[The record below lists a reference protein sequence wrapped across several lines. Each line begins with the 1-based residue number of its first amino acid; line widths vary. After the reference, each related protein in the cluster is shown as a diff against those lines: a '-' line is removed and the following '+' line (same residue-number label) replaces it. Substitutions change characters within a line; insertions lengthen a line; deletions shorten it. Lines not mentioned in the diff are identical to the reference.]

1 MKKISKKRIDLSSS
15 CRRQQA
21 AARRAPRAAVRG
33 VRLHRGA
40 VRADLNRKNNNKR
53 IKLPQQSGS
62 RLHRSRFCN
71 QLRMFCCIFS
81 RGSATRFFTLLHC
94 SRLFPLWIPTS
105 ALFRPQ
111 KLRKLFTIICEQA
124 VSVTAPSAS
133 VCRAWTSAARRSC
146 AVAFAA
152 PQLGAWG
159 FVRFPP
165 GPKHVCT
172 VCWLSDELDST
183 GLPNE
188 RARAPAH
195 ELQDVAPSSHVTECA

>member
-1 MKKISKKRIDLSSS
+1 M
-15 CRRQQA
+15 A
-21 AARRAPRAAVRG
+21 
-33 VRLHRGA
+33 RLHGR
-40 VRADLNRKNNNKR
+40 
-53 IKLPQQSGS
+53 S
-62 RLHRSRFCN
+62 RLHRSQCL
-71 QLRMFCCIFS
+71 QPITHVLQHFS
-81 RGSATRFFTLLHC
+81 RGAATRVFTLLHC
-94 SRLFPLWIPTS
+94 SRLFPLWIPTF
-105 ALFRPQ
+105 ALFRTQ
-111 KLRKLFTIICEQA
+111 KVRKMSTNICEQA
-124 VSVTAPSAS
+124 LSVTAPSAS

-152 PQLGAWG
+152 PQLGAWR